1 MTTGRGS
8 SALHLIYRQRLL
20 SVFKTLRSALTTL
33 PPLRKQA
40 SAGGESSLRSAK
52 VGNGI
57 SLTDRHRAGS
67 RPSFLF
73 DLIGLTASMKR
84 PQAGETSAPAR
95 ACRAAQVV
103 LPRGA
108 SRRLGPAGGEWT
120 ARCEA
125 VCTASAARF
134 GTRLLDRSYAGPHG
148 RSRPI
153 SSEWKYIF
161 VCLLTHICAAKG
173 A

>member
-40 SAGGESSLRSAK
+40 SAGGENSLRSAK

-108 SRRLGPAGGEWT
+108 SRRLGPAGGERRPAAQQFAPPLPPGLAPGFWT
-120 ARCEA
+120 DPTPVLMVA
-125 VCTASAARF
+125 
-134 GTRLLDRSYAGPHG
+134 AGPYPLNG
-148 RSRPI
+148 ST
-153 SSEWKYIF
+153 SSYVF
-161 VCLLTHICAAKG
+161 
-173 A
+173 

>member
-33 PPLRKQA
+33 PPRRKQA

-67 RPSFLF
+67 LPSFLF
-73 DLIGLTASMKR
+73 GLIGLTASMKR

-95 ACRAAQVV
+95 ARRAARVV
-103 LPRGA
+103 LPRGPLSGSARRAANDGLLRSSFHRLCRPVWHLA
-108 SRRLGPAGGEWT
+108 SGQILRRSSW
-120 ARCEA
+120 
-125 VCTASAARF
+125 
-134 GTRLLDRSYAGPHG
+134 
-148 RSRPI
+148 SRQA
-153 SSEWKYIF
+153 
-161 VCLLTHICAAKG
+161 HIL
-173 A
+173 